1 MHVATNSNKQNSRN
15 IRNNKHLARRIARTS
30 SFTTRGYF
38 PSRKNSAR
46 LYFESYL
53 ELWQL
58 IEAEYAA
65 DIHYINTQPH
75 TIKYINSKGNL
86 AQYTSDVMFKLA
98 NGTYQFREVKPEIF
112 CDEAKFKRI
121 KEVYKDVG
129 PEFDVFTDKTYSQTR
144 QDNLAQLFHFSSQ
157 YFDVDER
164 LFAALNVLPEQ
175 CAIAEASALLRQY
188 KQWPAATFYCL
199 FLQYYL
205 CDLELPLSPNTVI
218 TRNIF

>member
-1 MHVATNSNKQNSRN
+1 MSAAIKNNKKNSRN
-15 IRNNKHLARRIARTS
+15 IRNNPNLARRIPRTS

-38 PSRKNSAR
+38 PSRKNSAS

-86 AQYTSDVMFKLA
+86 AH
-98 NGTYQFREVKPEIF
+98 
-112 CDEAKFKRI
+112 
-121 KEVYKDVG
+121 
-129 PEFDVFTDKTYSQTR
+129 
-144 QDNLAQLFHFSSQ
+144 LFHFSSQ

-164 LFAALNVLPEQ
+164 LFAALDVLPEQ
-175 CAIAEASALLRQY
+175 CAIAEATALLRQY
-188 KQWPAATFYCL
+188 KEWPAATFYCL
-199 FLQYYL
+199 FLQYYI
-205 CDLELPLSPNTVI
+205 CDLERPLSPNSII